1 MGKGLGRSEVLF
13 GALPSVPQTEFTKW
27 HKRHF
32 NVMTTPDMFPEP
44 KHQSETVAFEPTR
57 RAGLERLE
65 KFITRTGAH
74 YAGQRNY
81 DYGPTNRSSVSALSP
96 WIKHRLITQEDV
108 LTQTLAHH
116 SLSASMK
123 FVQEVFWRSYFKGWM
138 EQHPSVWHGYL
149 SGLEVALEAIES
161 NKFHKTD
168 YDEAIAGH
176 TGIDCFDHWCD
187 ELKETG
193 YLHNHAR
200 MWFASI
206 WIFTLRLPWELGAE
220 FFLSHLID
228 GDPAANTLS
237 WRWVGGLHTKGKS
250 YLARP
255 SNIAQFTDGRFDPVG
270 QLSPT
275 AEPLV
280 EDMDHPFVPL
290 SAAQPMPQG
299 EYVLLIT
306 SEDCQPETYIR
317 GSQIGVLGML
327 PTVDPKQSAQVR
339 SFETGAVA
347 DAIARSGQKTAA
359 VLSTQDWATTL
370 IEAAHKAGT
379 NQIITPWAAIGTVAT
394 QLDAAKT
401 TLEQAGIHLH
411 QQQRTY
417 DTLTWPHATKGFF
430 KLKKKIPSI
439 LNDLGFVDI

>member
-1 MGKGLGRSEVLF
+1 
-13 GALPSVPQTEFTKW
+13 
-27 HKRHF
+27 
-32 NVMTTPDMFPEP
+32 MFPEA
-44 KHQSETVAFEPTR
+44 KYQSEAVTFEPTR
-57 RAGLERLE
+57 QAGIARLK

-74 YAGQRNY
+74 YASQRNY
-81 DYGPTNRSSVSALSP
+81 DYGPTNRNSVSALSP
-96 WIKHRLITQEDV
+96 WIKHRLITQEEV

-138 EQHPSVWHGYL
+138 EQHPSVWHSYL
-149 SGLEVALEAIES
+149 NSLETALEALERD
-161 NKFHKTD
+161 KLRKTD
-168 YDEAIAGH
+168 YDEAIAGR

-206 WIFTLRLPWELGAE
+206 WIFTLRLPWELGAD
-220 FFLSHLID
+220 FFLNHLID
-228 GDPAANTLS
+228 GDAAANTLS

-275 AEPLV
+275 AEPLI
-280 EDMDHPFVPL
+280 EDMDHPYVPL
-290 SAAQPMPQG
+290 SLVQPIPQD
-299 EYVLLIT
+299 EYVLLMT
-306 SEDCQPETYIR
+306 SEDCQPESFTT
-317 GSQIGVLGML
+317 GAQIGVLGL
-327 PTVDPKQSAQVR
+327 LSATDPKQSTQVR
-339 SFETGAVA
+339 AFEKGAVQ
-347 DAIARSGQKTAA
+347 DAISRSSQTLATVA
-359 VLSTQDWATTL
+359 TTQDWGAAL
-370 IEAAHKAGT
+370 IEAAQKAGT
-379 NQIITPWAAIGTVAT
+379 NQIITPWAAIGPIAT
-394 QLDAAKT
+394 QLDATKAE
-401 TLEQAGIHLH
+401 LEKAGIHLH

-430 KLKKKIPSI
+430 KLKKKIPNI
-439 LNDLGFVDI
+439 LNDLGFIDV

>member
-1 MGKGLGRSEVLF
+1 
-13 GALPSVPQTEFTKW
+13 
-27 HKRHF
+27 
-32 NVMTTPDMFPEP
+32 MTTPDLFPEA
-44 KHQSETVAFEPTR
+44 KYQLEAVTFEPTR
-57 RAGLERLE
+57 QAGIARLK
-65 KFITRTGAH
+65 KFINRTGAH
-74 YAGQRNY
+74 YASQRNY
-81 DYGPTNRSSVSALSP
+81 DYGPTNRNSVSALSP
-96 WIKHRLITQEDV
+96 WIKHRLITQEEV

-138 EQHPSVWHGYL
+138 EQHPSVWHSYL
-149 SGLEVALEAIES
+149 NSLETALEALERD
-161 NKFHKTD
+161 KLRKTD
-168 YDEAIAGH
+168 YDEAIAGR

-206 WIFTLRLPWELGAE
+206 WIFTLRLPWELGAD
-220 FFLSHLID
+220 FFLNHLID
-228 GDPAANTLS
+228 GDAAANTLS

-275 AEPLV
+275 AEPLI
-280 EDMDHPFVPL
+280 EDMDHPYVPL
-290 SAAQPMPQG
+290 SLVQPIPQD

-306 SEDCQPETYIR
+306 SEDCQPESFTT
-317 GSQIGVLGML
+317 GAQIGVLGL
-327 PTVDPKQSAQVR
+327 LSATDPKQSTQV
-339 SFETGAVA
+339 SVFEKGAVQ
-347 DAIARSGQKTAA
+347 DAISRSSQTLATVA
-359 VLSTQDWATTL
+359 TTQDWGAAL
-370 IEAAHKAGT
+370 IEAAQKAGT
-379 NQIITPWAAIGTVAT
+379 NRIITPWAAIGPIAT
-394 QLDAAKT
+394 QLDATKAE
-401 TLEQAGIHLH
+401 LEKAGIHLH

-430 KLKKKIPSI
+430 KLKKKIPNI
-439 LNDLGFVDI
+439 LNDLGFVDV

>member
-1 MGKGLGRSEVLF
+1 
-13 GALPSVPQTEFTKW
+13 
-27 HKRHF
+27 
-32 NVMTTPDMFPEP
+32 MTTPDLFPEA
-44 KHQSETVAFEPTR
+44 KYQSEAVTFEPTR
-57 RAGLERLE
+57 QAGIARLK

-74 YAGQRNY
+74 YASQRNY
-81 DYGPTNRSSVSALSP
+81 DYGPTNRNSVSALSP
-96 WIKHRLITQEDV
+96 WIKHRLITQEEV

-138 EQHPSVWHGYL
+138 EQHPSVWHSYL
-149 SGLEVALEAIES
+149 NSLETALEALERD
-161 NKFHKTD
+161 KFRKTD
-168 YDEAIAGH
+168 YDEAIAGR

-206 WIFTLRLPWELGAE
+206 WIFTLRLPWELGAD
-220 FFLSHLID
+220 FFLNHLID
-228 GDPAANTLS
+228 GDAAANTLS

-275 AEPLV
+275 AEPLI
-280 EDMDHPFVPL
+280 EDMDHPYVPL
-290 SAAQPMPQG
+290 SLVQPMPQD

-306 SEDCQPETYIR
+306 SEDCQPESFTT
-317 GSQIGVLGML
+317 GAQIGVLGL
-327 PTVDPKQSAQVR
+327 LSATDPKQSTQV
-339 SFETGAVA
+339 SVFEKGAVQ
-347 DAIARSGQKTAA
+347 DAISRSSQTLATVA
-359 VLSTQDWATTL
+359 TTQDWGAAL
-370 IEAAHKAGT
+370 IEAAQKAGT
-379 NQIITPWAAIGTVAT
+379 NQIITPWAAIGPIAT
-394 QLDAAKT
+394 QLDATKAA
-401 TLEQAGIHLH
+401 LEKAGIHVH

-430 KLKKKIPSI
+430 KLKKKIPNI
-439 LNDLGFVDI
+439 LNDLGFVDV

>member
-1 MGKGLGRSEVLF
+1 
-13 GALPSVPQTEFTKW
+13 
-27 HKRHF
+27 
-32 NVMTTPDMFPEP
+32 MTTPDLFPEA
-44 KHQSETVAFEPTR
+44 KHQSETVTFEPTR
-57 RAGLERLE
+57 QAGIARLK

-74 YAGQRNY
+74 YASQRNY
-81 DYGPTNRSSVSALSP
+81 DYGPTNRNSVSALSP
-96 WIKHRLITQEDV
+96 WIKHRLITQEEV

-138 EQHPSVWHGYL
+138 EQHPSVWHSYL
-149 SGLEVALEAIES
+149 NSLEAAFEALER
-161 NKFHKTD
+161 NKFRKTD
-168 YDEAIAGH
+168 YGEAIAGR

-206 WIFTLRLPWELGAE
+206 WIFTLRLPWELGAD
-220 FFLSHLID
+220 FFLNHLID
-228 GDPAANTLS
+228 GDAAANTLS

-275 AEPLV
+275 AEPLI
-280 EDMDHPFVPL
+280 EDKDHPYVPL
-290 SAAQPMPQG
+290 SLAQPMPQD

-306 SEDCQPETYIR
+306 SEDCQPEFFTT
-317 GSQIGVLGML
+317 GAQIGVLGL
-327 PTVDPKQSAQVR
+327 LSATDPKQGTQVR
-339 SFETGAVA
+339 AFEKGAVQ
-347 DAIARSGQKTAA
+347 DAISRSGQTLAT
-359 VLSTQDWATTL
+359 VSTTQDWGTAL
-370 IEAAHKAGT
+370 IEAARKAGT
-379 NQIITPWAAIGTVAT
+379 NQIITPWAAIGPVAT
-394 QLDAAKT
+394 QLDATKAA
-401 TLEQAGIHLH
+401 LEKAGIHVH

-430 KLKKKIPSI
+430 KLKKKIPNI
-439 LNDLGFVDI
+439 LNDLGFVDV

>member
-1 MGKGLGRSEVLF
+1 
-13 GALPSVPQTEFTKW
+13 
-27 HKRHF
+27 
-32 NVMTTPDMFPEP
+32 MTIPDMLPEAQH
-44 KHQSETVAFEPTR
+44 KSDTVVFEPTR
-57 RAGLERLE
+57 QAGIARLN
-65 KFITRTGAH
+65 KFIPHTSVH
-74 YAGQRNY
+74 YADQRKY
-81 DYGPTNRSSVSALSP
+81 DYGPTNRNSVSALSP
-96 WIKHRLITQEDV
+96 WIKHRLITQEEV

-149 SGLEVALEAIES
+149 SGLNLAREAVES

-168 YDEAIAGH
+168 YDEAIAGR

-206 WIFTLRLPWELGAE
+206 WIFTLRLPWELGAD

-237 WRWVGGLHTKGKS
+237 WRWVGGLHTKGKT

-255 SNIAQFTDGRFDPVG
+255 SNIAQFTDGRFEPVG

-275 AEPLV
+275 AEPLI
-280 EDMDHPFVPL
+280 EDMDHPYVPL
-290 SAAQPMPQG
+290 SSAQPMPQG

-306 SEDCQPETYIR
+306 SQDCQPETFITS
-317 GSQIGVLGML
+317 SQVSVLGML
-327 PTVDPKQSAQVR
+327 SPANPKQSGLVR
-339 SFETGAVA
+339 SFEKGAVM
-347 DAIARSGQKTAA
+347 DAVSRSGQKPAT
-359 VLSTQDWATTL
+359 VSSTLDWGATL
-370 IEAAHKAGT
+370 IQAAQQAGT
-379 NQIITPWAAIGTVAT
+379 NQIITPWAAIGPVAT

-401 TLEQAGIHLH
+401 TLENAGIHLH
-411 QQQRTY
+411 QQQRTF
-417 DTLTWPHATKGFF
+417 DTFTWPHATKGFF

-439 LNDLGFVDI
+439 LSDLGFVDV

>member
-1 MGKGLGRSEVLF
+1 
-13 GALPSVPQTEFTKW
+13 
-27 HKRHF
+27 
-32 NVMTTPDMFPEP
+32 MTTPDLFPEA
-44 KHQSETVAFEPTR
+44 KHQSETVTFEPTR
-57 RAGLERLE
+57 QAGIARLK

-74 YAGQRNY
+74 YASQRNH
-81 DYGPTNRSSVSALSP
+81 DYGPTNRNSVSALSP
-96 WIKHRLITQEDV
+96 WIKHRLITQEEV

-138 EQHPSVWHGYL
+138 EQHPSVWHSYL
-149 SGLEVALEAIES
+149 NSLETALEALERD
-161 NKFHKTD
+161 KLRKTD
-168 YDEAIAGH
+168 YDEAIAGR

-206 WIFTLRLPWELGAE
+206 WIFTLRLPWELGAD
-220 FFLSHLID
+220 FFLNHLID
-228 GDPAANTLS
+228 GDAAANTLS

-275 AEPLV
+275 AEPLI
-280 EDMDHPFVPL
+280 EDMDHPYVPL
-290 SAAQPMPQG
+290 SLVQPMPQD

-306 SEDCQPETYIR
+306 SEDCQPESFTT
-317 GSQIGVLGML
+317 GAQIGVLGL
-327 PTVDPKQSAQVR
+327 LSATDPKQSTQV
-339 SFETGAVA
+339 SVFEKGAVQ
-347 DAIARSGQKTAA
+347 DAISRSSQTLATVA
-359 VLSTQDWATTL
+359 TTQDWGAAL
-370 IEAAHKAGT
+370 IEAAQKAGT
-379 NQIITPWAAIGTVAT
+379 NQIITPWAAIGPIAT
-394 QLDAAKT
+394 QLDATKAE
-401 TLEQAGIHLH
+401 LEKAGIHLH

-430 KLKKKIPSI
+430 KLKKKIPNI
-439 LNDLGFVDI
+439 LNDLGFIDV

>member
-1 MGKGLGRSEVLF
+1 
-13 GALPSVPQTEFTKW
+13 
-27 HKRHF
+27 
-32 NVMTTPDMFPEP
+32 MTTPDLFPEA
-44 KHQSETVAFEPTR
+44 KYQLEAVTFEPTR
-57 RAGLERLE
+57 QAGTAQLK

-74 YAGQRNY
+74 YASQRNY
-81 DYGPTNRSSVSALSP
+81 DYGPTNRNSVSALSP
-96 WIKHRLITQEDV
+96 WIKHRLITQEEV

-138 EQHPSVWHGYL
+138 EQHPSVWHSYL
-149 SGLEVALEAIES
+149 NSLETALEALERD
-161 NKFHKTD
+161 KLRKTD
-168 YDEAIAGH
+168 YDEAIAGR

-206 WIFTLRLPWELGAE
+206 WIFTLRLPWELGAD
-220 FFLSHLID
+220 FFLNHLID
-228 GDPAANTLS
+228 GDATANTLS

-275 AEPLV
+275 AEPLI
-280 EDMDHPFVPL
+280 EDMDHPYVPL
-290 SAAQPMPQG
+290 SLVQPMPQD

-306 SEDCQPETYIR
+306 SEDCQPESFTT
-317 GSQIGVLGML
+317 GAQIGVLGL
-327 PTVDPKQSAQVR
+327 LSATEPKQSTQVR
-339 SFETGAVA
+339 AFEKGAVQ
-347 DAIARSGQKTAA
+347 DAIFRSSQTLATVA
-359 VLSTQDWATTL
+359 TTQDWGAAL
-370 IEAAHKAGT
+370 IEAAQKAGT
-379 NQIITPWAAIGTVAT
+379 NQIITPWAAIGPIAT
-394 QLDAAKT
+394 QLDATKAA
-401 TLEQAGIHLH
+401 LEKAGIHVH

-417 DTLTWPHATKGFF
+417 NTLTWPHATKGFF
-430 KLKKKIPSI
+430 KLEKKIPNI

>member
-1 MGKGLGRSEVLF
+1 
-13 GALPSVPQTEFTKW
+13 
-27 HKRHF
+27 
-32 NVMTTPDMFPEP
+32 MTTPDLFPEA
-44 KHQSETVAFEPTR
+44 KYQSEAVTFEPTR
-57 RAGLERLE
+57 QAGIARLK

-74 YAGQRNY
+74 YASQRNY
-81 DYGPTNRSSVSALSP
+81 DYGPTNRNSVSALSP
-96 WIKHRLITQEDV
+96 WIKHRLITQEEV

-138 EQHPSVWHGYL
+138 EQHPSVWHSYL
-149 SGLEVALEAIES
+149 NSLETAFEALER
-161 NKFHKTD
+161 NKFRKTD
-168 YDEAIAGH
+168 YDEAIAGR

-206 WIFTLRLPWELGAE
+206 WIFTLRLPWELGAD
-220 FFLSHLID
+220 FFLNHLID
-228 GDPAANTLS
+228 GDAAANTLS

-275 AEPLV
+275 AEPLI
-280 EDMDHPFVPL
+280 EDMDHPYVPL
-290 SAAQPMPQG
+290 SLVQPMPQD

-306 SEDCQPETYIR
+306 SEDCQPESFTT
-317 GSQIGVLGML
+317 GAQIGVLGL
-327 PTVDPKQSAQVR
+327 LSATDPKQSTQVR
-339 SFETGAVA
+339 AFEKGAVQ
-347 DAIARSGQKTAA
+347 DAISRSSQTLATVA
-359 VLSTQDWATTL
+359 TTQDWGAAL
-370 IEAAHKAGT
+370 IEAAQKAGT
-379 NQIITPWAAIGTVAT
+379 NRIITPWAAIGPIAT
-394 QLDAAKT
+394 QLDATKAA
-401 TLEQAGIHLH
+401 LEKAGIHVH

-430 KLKKKIPSI
+430 KLKKKIPNI
-439 LNDLGFVDI
+439 LNDLGFVDV

>member
-1 MGKGLGRSEVLF
+1 
-13 GALPSVPQTEFTKW
+13 
-27 HKRHF
+27 
-32 NVMTTPDMFPEP
+32 MTTPDLFPEA
-44 KHQSETVAFEPTR
+44 KYQSEAVTFEPTR
-57 RAGLERLE
+57 QAGIARLK

-74 YAGQRNY
+74 YASQRNY
-81 DYGPTNRSSVSALSP
+81 DYGPTNRNSVSALSP
-96 WIKHRLITQEDV
+96 WIKHRLITQEEV

-138 EQHPSVWHGYL
+138 EQHPSVWHSYL
-149 SGLEVALEAIES
+149 NSLETALEALERD
-161 NKFHKTD
+161 KLRKTD
-168 YDEAIAGH
+168 YDEAIAGR

-206 WIFTLRLPWELGAE
+206 WIFTLRLPWELGAD
-220 FFLSHLID
+220 FFLNHLID
-228 GDPAANTLS
+228 GDAAANTLS

-275 AEPLV
+275 AEPLI
-280 EDMDHPFVPL
+280 EDMDHPYVPL
-290 SAAQPMPQG
+290 SLVQPMPQD

-306 SEDCQPETYIR
+306 SEDCQPESFTT
-317 GSQIGVLGML
+317 GAQIGVLGL
-327 PTVDPKQSAQVR
+327 LSATDPKQSTQVR
-339 SFETGAVA
+339 AFEKGAVQ
-347 DAIARSGQKTAA
+347 DAISRSSQTLATVA
-359 VLSTQDWATTL
+359 TTQDWGAAL
-370 IEAAHKAGT
+370 IEAAQKAGT
-379 NQIITPWAAIGTVAT
+379 NQIITPWAAIGPIAT
-394 QLDAAKT
+394 QLDATKAA
-401 TLEQAGIHLH
+401 LEKAGIHVH

-430 KLKKKIPSI
+430 KLKKKIPNI
-439 LNDLGFVDI
+439 LNDLGFVDV

>member
-1 MGKGLGRSEVLF
+1 
-13 GALPSVPQTEFTKW
+13 
-27 HKRHF
+27 
-32 NVMTTPDMFPEP
+32 MTTPDLFPEA
-44 KHQSETVAFEPTR
+44 KYQSEAVTFEPTR
-57 RAGLERLE
+57 QAGIARLK

-74 YAGQRNY
+74 YASQRNY
-81 DYGPTNRSSVSALSP
+81 DYGPTNRNSVSALSP
-96 WIKHRLITQEDV
+96 WIKHRLITQEEV

-138 EQHPSVWHGYL
+138 EQHPSVWHSYL
-149 SGLEVALEAIES
+149 NSLETALEALERD
-161 NKFHKTD
+161 KLRKTD
-168 YDEAIAGH
+168 YDEAIAGR

-206 WIFTLRLPWELGAE
+206 WIFTLRLPWELGAD
-220 FFLSHLID
+220 FFLNHLID
-228 GDPAANTLS
+228 GDAAANTLS

-275 AEPLV
+275 AEPLI
-280 EDMDHPFVPL
+280 EDMDHPYVPL
-290 SAAQPMPQG
+290 SLVQPIPQD
-299 EYVLLIT
+299 EYVLLMT
-306 SEDCQPETYIR
+306 SEDCQPESFTT
-317 GSQIGVLGML
+317 GAQIGVLGL
-327 PTVDPKQSAQVR
+327 LSATDPKQSTQVR
-339 SFETGAVA
+339 AFEKGAVQ
-347 DAIARSGQKTAA
+347 DAISRSSQTLATVA
-359 VLSTQDWATTL
+359 TTQDWGAAL
-370 IEAAHKAGT
+370 IEAAQKAGT
-379 NQIITPWAAIGTVAT
+379 NQIITPWAAIGPIAT
-394 QLDAAKT
+394 QLDATKAA
-401 TLEQAGIHLH
+401 LEKAGIHVH

-430 KLKKKIPSI
+430 KLKKKIPNI
-439 LNDLGFVDI
+439 LNDLGFVDV

>member
-1 MGKGLGRSEVLF
+1 
-13 GALPSVPQTEFTKW
+13 
-27 HKRHF
+27 
-32 NVMTTPDMFPEP
+32 MTTPDLFPEA
-44 KHQSETVAFEPTR
+44 KHQSETVTFEPTR
-57 RAGLERLE
+57 QAGIARLK

-74 YAGQRNY
+74 YASQRNY
-81 DYGPTNRSSVSALSP
+81 DYGPTNRNSVSALSP
-96 WIKHRLITQEDV
+96 WIKHRLITQEEV

-138 EQHPSVWHGYL
+138 EQHPSVWHSYL
-149 SGLEVALEAIES
+149 NSLEAAFEALER
-161 NKFHKTD
+161 NKFRKTD
-168 YDEAIAGH
+168 YDEAIAGR

-206 WIFTLRLPWELGAE
+206 WIFTLRLPWELGAD
-220 FFLSHLID
+220 FFLNHLID
-228 GDPAANTLS
+228 GDAAANTLS
-237 WRWVGGLHTKGKS
+237 WRWIGGLHTKGKS

-275 AEPLV
+275 AEPLI
-280 EDMDHPFVPL
+280 EDMDHPYVPL
-290 SAAQPMPQG
+290 SLVQPMPQD

-306 SEDCQPETYIR
+306 SEDCQPESFTT
-317 GSQIGVLGML
+317 GAQIGVLGL
-327 PTVDPKQSAQVR
+327 LSATDPKQGTQVR
-339 SFETGAVA
+339 AFEKGAVQ
-347 DAIARSGQKTAA
+347 DAISRSGQTLAT
-359 VLSTQDWATTL
+359 VSTTQDWGTAL
-370 IEAAHKAGT
+370 IEAARKAGT
-379 NQIITPWAAIGTVAT
+379 NQIITPWAAIGPVAT
-394 QLDAAKT
+394 QLDATKAA
-401 TLEQAGIHLH
+401 LEKAGIHVH

-430 KLKKKIPSI
+430 KLKKKIPNI
-439 LNDLGFVDI
+439 LNDLGFVDE

>member
-1 MGKGLGRSEVLF
+1 
-13 GALPSVPQTEFTKW
+13 
-27 HKRHF
+27 
-32 NVMTTPDMFPEP
+32 MTTPDLFPEA
-44 KHQSETVAFEPTR
+44 KHQSETVTFEPTR
-57 RAGLERLE
+57 QAGIARLK
-65 KFITRTGAH
+65 KFINRTGAH
-74 YAGQRNY
+74 YASQRNY
-81 DYGPTNRSSVSALSP
+81 DYGPTNRNSVSALSP
-96 WIKHRLITQEDV
+96 WIKHRLITQEEV

-138 EQHPSVWHGYL
+138 EQHPSVWHSYL
-149 SGLEVALEAIES
+149 NSLEAAFEALER
-161 NKFHKTD
+161 NKFRKTD
-168 YDEAIAGH
+168 YGEAIAGR

-206 WIFTLRLPWELGAE
+206 WIFTLRLPWELGAD
-220 FFLSHLID
+220 FFLNHLID
-228 GDPAANTLS
+228 GDAAANTLS

-275 AEPLV
+275 AEPLI
-280 EDMDHPFVPL
+280 EDKDHPYVPL
-290 SAAQPMPQG
+290 SLAQPMPQD

-306 SEDCQPETYIR
+306 SEDCQPEFFTT
-317 GSQIGVLGML
+317 GAQIGVLGL
-327 PTVDPKQSAQVR
+327 LSDTDPKQGTQVR
-339 SFETGAVA
+339 AFEKGAVQ
-347 DAIARSGQKTAA
+347 DAISRSGQTLAT
-359 VLSTQDWATTL
+359 VSTTQDWGTAL
-370 IEAAHKAGT
+370 IEAARKAGT
-379 NQIITPWAAIGTVAT
+379 NQIITPWAAIGPVAT
-394 QLDAAKT
+394 QLDATKAA
-401 TLEQAGIHLH
+401 LEKAGIHVH

-430 KLKKKIPSI
+430 KLKKKIPNI

>member
-1 MGKGLGRSEVLF
+1 
-13 GALPSVPQTEFTKW
+13 
-27 HKRHF
+27 
-32 NVMTTPDMFPEP
+32 MTTPDLFPEA
-44 KHQSETVAFEPTR
+44 KHQSETVTFEPTR
-57 RAGLERLE
+57 QAGIARLK

-74 YAGQRNY
+74 YASQRNY
-81 DYGPTNRSSVSALSP
+81 DYGPTNRNSVSALSP
-96 WIKHRLITQEDV
+96 WIKHRLITQEEV

-138 EQHPSVWHGYL
+138 EQHPSVWHSYL
-149 SGLEVALEAIES
+149 NSLETALEALERD
-161 NKFHKTD
+161 KFRKTD
-168 YDEAIAGH
+168 YDEAIAGR

-206 WIFTLRLPWELGAE
+206 WIFTLRLPWELGAD
-220 FFLSHLID
+220 FFLNHLID
-228 GDPAANTLS
+228 GDAAANTLS
-237 WRWVGGLHTKGKS
+237 WRWIGGLHTKGKS

-275 AEPLV
+275 AEPLI
-280 EDMDHPFVPL
+280 EDMDHPYVPL
-290 SAAQPMPQG
+290 SLAQPMPQD

-306 SEDCQPETYIR
+306 SEDCQPESFTT
-317 GSQIGVLGML
+317 GAQIGVLGL
-327 PTVDPKQSAQVR
+327 LSATDPKQGTQVR
-339 SFETGAVA
+339 AFEKGAVQ
-347 DAIARSGQKTAA
+347 DAISRSSQTLATVA
-359 VLSTQDWATTL
+359 TTQDWGAAL
-370 IEAAHKAGT
+370 IEAAQKAGT
-379 NQIITPWAAIGTVAT
+379 NQIITPWAAIGPVAT
-394 QLDAAKT
+394 QLDATKAA
-401 TLEQAGIHLH
+401 LEKAGIHVH

-430 KLKKKIPSI
+430 KLKKKIPNI
-439 LNDLGFVDI
+439 LNDLGFVDE

>member
-1 MGKGLGRSEVLF
+1 
-13 GALPSVPQTEFTKW
+13 
-27 HKRHF
+27 
-32 NVMTTPDMFPEP
+32 MTTPDLFPEA
-44 KHQSETVAFEPTR
+44 KHQSETVTFEPTR
-57 RAGLERLE
+57 QAGIARLK

-74 YAGQRNY
+74 YASQRNY
-81 DYGPTNRSSVSALSP
+81 DYGPTNRNSVSALSP
-96 WIKHRLITQEDV
+96 WIKHRLITQEEV

-138 EQHPSVWHGYL
+138 EQHPSVWHSYL
-149 SGLEVALEAIES
+149 NSLEAAFEALER
-161 NKFHKTD
+161 NKFRKTD
-168 YDEAIAGH
+168 YDEAIAGR

-206 WIFTLRLPWELGAE
+206 WIFTLRLPWELGAD
-220 FFLSHLID
+220 FFLNHLID
-228 GDPAANTLS
+228 GDAAANTLS

-275 AEPLV
+275 AEPLI
-280 EDMDHPFVPL
+280 EDKDHPYVPL
-290 SAAQPMPQG
+290 SLAQPMPQD

-306 SEDCQPETYIR
+306 SEDCQPEFFTT
-317 GSQIGVLGML
+317 GAQIGVLVL
-327 PTVDPKQSAQVR
+327 LSATDPKQGTQVR
-339 SFETGAVA
+339 AFEKGAVQ
-347 DAIARSGQKTAA
+347 DAISRSGQTLAT
-359 VLSTQDWATTL
+359 VSTTQDWGTAL
-370 IEAAHKAGT
+370 IEAARKAGT
-379 NQIITPWAAIGTVAT
+379 NQIITPWAAIGPVAT
-394 QLDAAKT
+394 QLDATKAE
-401 TLEQAGIHLH
+401 LEKAGIHLH

-430 KLKKKIPSI
+430 KLKKKIPNI
-439 LNDLGFVDI
+439 LNDLGFIDV

>member
-1 MGKGLGRSEVLF
+1 
-13 GALPSVPQTEFTKW
+13 
-27 HKRHF
+27 
-32 NVMTTPDMFPEP
+32 MTTPDLFPEA
-44 KHQSETVAFEPTR
+44 KYQSEAVTFEPTR
-57 RAGLERLE
+57 QAGIARLK

-74 YAGQRNY
+74 YASQRNY
-81 DYGPTNRSSVSALSP
+81 DYGPTNRNSVSALSP
-96 WIKHRLITQEDV
+96 WIKHRLITQEEV

-138 EQHPSVWHGYL
+138 EQHPSVWHSYL
-149 SGLEVALEAIES
+149 NSLETALEALERD
-161 NKFHKTD
+161 KLRKTD
-168 YDEAIAGH
+168 YDEAIAGR

-206 WIFTLRLPWELGAE
+206 WIFTLRLPWELGAD
-220 FFLSHLID
+220 FFLNHLID
-228 GDPAANTLS
+228 GDAAANTLS

-275 AEPLV
+275 AEPLI
-280 EDMDHPFVPL
+280 EDMDHPYVPL
-290 SAAQPMPQG
+290 SLVQPIPQD
-299 EYVLLIT
+299 EYVLLMT
-306 SEDCQPETYIR
+306 SEDCQPESFTT
-317 GSQIGVLGML
+317 GAQIGVLGL
-327 PTVDPKQSAQVR
+327 LSATDPKQSTQVR
-339 SFETGAVA
+339 AFEKGAVQ
-347 DAIARSGQKTAA
+347 DAISRSSQTLATVA
-359 VLSTQDWATTL
+359 TTQDWGAAL
-370 IEAAHKAGT
+370 IEAAQKAGT
-379 NQIITPWAAIGTVAT
+379 NQIITPWAAIGPIAT
-394 QLDAAKT
+394 QLDATKAE
-401 TLEQAGIHLH
+401 LEKAGIHLH

-430 KLKKKIPSI
+430 KLKKKIPNI
-439 LNDLGFVDI
+439 LNDLGFVDV

>member
-1 MGKGLGRSEVLF
+1 
-13 GALPSVPQTEFTKW
+13 
-27 HKRHF
+27 
-32 NVMTTPDMFPEP
+32 MTTPDLFPEA
-44 KHQSETVAFEPTR
+44 KYQSEAVTFEPTR
-57 RAGLERLE
+57 QAGIARLK

-74 YAGQRNY
+74 YASQRNY
-81 DYGPTNRSSVSALSP
+81 DYGPTNRNSVSALSP
-96 WIKHRLITQEDV
+96 WIKHRLITQEEV

-138 EQHPSVWHGYL
+138 EQHPSVWHSYL
-149 SGLEVALEAIES
+149 NSLETALEALERD
-161 NKFHKTD
+161 KFRKTD
-168 YDEAIAGH
+168 YDEAIAGR

-206 WIFTLRLPWELGAE
+206 WIFTLRLPWELGAD
-220 FFLSHLID
+220 FFLNHLID
-228 GDPAANTLS
+228 GDAAANTLS

-275 AEPLV
+275 AEPLI
-280 EDMDHPFVPL
+280 EDMDHPYVPL
-290 SAAQPMPQG
+290 SLAQPMPQD

-306 SEDCQPETYIR
+306 SEDCQPESFTT
-317 GSQIGVLGML
+317 GAQIGVLGL
-327 PTVDPKQSAQVR
+327 LSATDPKQSTQVR
-339 SFETGAVA
+339 AFEKGAVQ
-347 DAIARSGQKTAA
+347 DAISRSSQTLATVA
-359 VLSTQDWATTL
+359 TTQDWGAAL
-370 IEAAHKAGT
+370 IEAAQKAGT
-379 NQIITPWAAIGTVAT
+379 NRIITPWAAIGPIAT
-394 QLDAAKT
+394 QLDATKAA
-401 TLEQAGIHLH
+401 LEKAGIHVH

-430 KLKKKIPSI
+430 KLKKKIPNI
-439 LNDLGFVDI
+439 LNDLGFVDV